1 MDMSRWTAARR
12 VAAITSLWAAVALI
26 LPHSLLAADAAPQ
39 TTKDGLEL
47 KTQTKQRLVYVR
59 PGATFKQFDRV
70 ALLDCYVEFSKDWL
84 RDYNRSAS
92 LSRQIS
98 DSDLDRA
105 GKDLS
110 AQFKKIFT
118 DELMRGGYQVVDASA
133 PDVLVLRPALIN
145 IAVNAPDLMTP
156 GRSATYAYSA
166 GQMTLYLEVWDGQ
179 NNTILAR
186 VVDARADQ
194 NVYGQRM
201 TSVDNR
207 AAADRILKGWADE
220 LVTKLNLARGKS

>member
-1 MDMSRWTAARR
+1 MDMSRWNAARR
-12 VAAITSLWAAVALI
+12 VAAITCLWIAVAFV
-26 LPHSLLAADAAPQ
+26 LPATLPAADAPQ
-39 TTKDGLEL
+39 TSKDGLEL

-59 PGATFKQFDRV
+59 PGATFSQYNRV
-70 ALLDCYVEFSKDWL
+70 AVLDCYIEFSKDWQ

-92 LSRQIS
+92 LGRQVS

-105 GKDLS
+105 KPELS

-118 DELMRGGYQVVDASA
+118 DALMRGGYEVVDSAA
-133 PDVLVLRPALIN
+133 PDVLVLRPALVN

-166 GQMTLYLEVWDGQ
+166 GQMTLYLELLDSQ
-179 NNTILAR
+179 STTILAR

-207 AAADRILKGWADE
+207 AAADRILKSWADE

>member
-12 VAAITSLWAAVALI
+12 VAAITCLWIAVVLV
-26 LPHSLLAADAAPQ
+26 LPHSLPAADAPQ
-39 TTKDGLEL
+39 TSKDGLEL

-59 PGATFKQFDRV
+59 PGATFSQYNRV
-70 ALLDCYVEFSKDWL
+70 AVLDCYVEFSKDWL
-84 RDYNRSAS
+84 RDYNRSAD
-92 LSRQIS
+92 LSRRIS

-105 GKDLS
+105 KTDLS

-118 DELMRGGYQVVDASA
+118 DELMRGGYEVVDAA
-133 PDVLVLRPALIN
+133 GPDVLVLRPALVN

-166 GQMTLYLEVWDGQ
+166 GQMTLYLEVWDSQ
-179 NNTILAR
+179 SNTILAR

>member
-12 VAAITSLWAAVALI
+12 VAAITCLSVAVLLI
-26 LPHSLLAADAAPQ
+26 LPQRLPAEDAPQ
-39 TTKDGLEL
+39 TSKDGLEL
-47 KTQTKQRLVYVR
+47 KTQTKQRVVYVR
-59 PGATFKQFDRV
+59 PGATFSQYNRV
-70 ALLDCYVEFSKDWL
+70 AVLDVYVEFSKDWL
-84 RDYNRSAS
+84 RDYNRSAT
-92 LSRQIS
+92 LSRRIS
-98 DSDLDRA
+98 DSDLERA
-105 GKDLS
+105 KTDLS

-118 DELMRGGYQVVDASA
+118 EELMRGGYEVVDTAG
-133 PDVLVLRPALIN
+133 PDVLVLRPALVN

-156 GRSATYAYSA
+156 GRTATYAYSA
-166 GQMTLYLEVWDGQ
+166 GQMTLYLELWDSDK
-179 NNTILAR
+179 NMILAR